1 MAMLLKINKLQ
12 SVLEKFL
19 AYTSAAI
26 IFLMMANI
34 SADAAGRY
42 IFNYPILFTYE
53 LVEKYL
59 LPASLL
65 LILSN
70 AYQRGSHVNV
80 SVFVDMMPWRFEKG
94 FSAVVTA
101 ASAVLVSYIFW
112 IGLRKTMSAFSDN
125 EYSVG
130 YYYWPVWVSE
140 VIVPIGFGLLAVRL
154 VLASLGLTV
163 EFVLNRTETQFGAG
177 ES

>member
-1 MAMLLKINKLQ
+1 MAILLKINKLH
-12 SVLEKFL
+12 SALDNFL
-19 AYTSAAI
+19 AYISAAI
-26 IFLMMANI
+26 IFLMMVNI

-53 LVEKYL
+53 LVEKYF
-59 LPASLL
+59 LPASIL

-80 SVFVDMMPWRFEKG
+80 SVFVDMMPRKLKLW
-94 FSAVVTA
+94 FSTVMAA

-112 IGLRKTMSAFSDN
+112 IGLLKTMSAFREN

-130 YYYWPVWVSE
+130 YYYWPIWVSE
-140 VIVPIGFGLLAVRL
+140 IIVPIGFGMLAMRL
-154 VLASLGLTV
+154 ILTSLGQTV
-163 EFVLNRTETQFGAG
+163 EIVLNRDDAQFSG
-177 ES
+177 EGN